1 MSKEKLS
8 NLYDIGSSKRVFQAE
23 WRDKGVPF
31 YRAREIA
38 RLSSEGY
45 VDNELFIDEDLYDE
59 YIAKYGKPQPGDVM
73 VTGVGTLGV
82 CYVVKPEDKF
92 YFKDGNILWFRQK
105 APDRILPEYLVKAFD
120 SKEVKD
126 FISKNSSG
134 TTVGTFTI
142 QTANKMEISLPPLN
156 QQKRIIERISKL
168 EEIIKK
174 RQHELE
180 MLDELIKARFIEMF
194 GDPIAN
200 PKGWDKPLIEDVV
213 SAEKNSLKAG
223 PFGSALKKEYYVRS
237 GYKIYGQEQVIAD
250 DPYYGDYYIDEDRY
264 KQLENCK
271 VQAGDV
277 LISLVG
283 TYGKLLIMPEHFEPG
298 IINPRLMKITFD
310 KSKVNPHYFKF
321 FFQSDALKKSL
332 AENTHGGT
340 MDILNLGIVRKL
352 AMPLPP
358 IDLQNDFVSFVKQV
372 DKSKVIVQK
381 ALNEAQTLFDSLMQE
396 YFG

>member
-1 MSKEKLS
+1 MVKEKLS
-8 NLYDIGSSKRVFQAE
+8 NLYDIGSSKRVFQSE
-23 WRDKGVPF
+23 WREEGVPF

-38 RLSSEGY
+38 RLSEDGY
-45 VDNELFIDEDLYDE
+45 VNNELFIDEDLYEE
-59 YIAKYGKPQPGDVM
+59 YTEKYGKPQPGDVM

-92 YFKDGNILWFRQK
+92 YFKDGNILWFKQK

-142 QTANKMEISLPPLN
+142 QTANKMEISLPTLN
-156 QQKRIIERISKL
+156 QQKEIIERISKL
-168 EEIIKK
+168 EGIIKK
-174 RQHELE
+174 RQLE
-180 MLDELIKARFIEMF
+180 IEKLDELIKARFVEMF

-223 PFGSALKKEYYVRS
+223 PFGSALKKEYYVKS

-310 KSKVNPHYFKF
+310 KSRVNPHYFKF

-358 IDLQNDFVSFVKQV
+358 IDLQDDFVSFVEQV
-372 DKSKVIVQK
+372 DKFFR
-381 ALNEAQTLFDSLMQE
+381 LESL
-396 YFG
+396 